1 MIVWEWVKGVKRV
14 IGVCM
19 YDVKGRWM
27 DGCDTPVRRASNVTE
42 KHLINQIEKGK
53 DGTTRVECP
62 TEHKNTRRVGP
73 TSEPGASWVL

>member
-1 MIVWEWVKGVKRV
+1 
-14 IGVCM
+14 
-19 YDVKGRWM
+19 M

-73 TSEPGASWVL
+73 TSEPGAS